1 MMADYERF
9 SNQDS
14 LDVIRTTINPVN
26 SLQSVRLDAAEKK
39 LWISAYGLLLTLATA
54 GNVLVT
60 CFIIGKSINLS
71 NHIPD
76 PLPCALYLI
85 CLTLI

>member
-1 MMADYERF
+1 MMAEYERF

-14 LDVIRTTINPVN
+14 LDVIRTTVNPAN

-39 LWISAYGLLLTLATA
+39 LWISVYGLLLTLATA

-60 CFIIGKSINLS
+60 CFIIGKSIILS
-71 NHIPD
+71 NHIPSR
-76 PLPCALYLI
+76 PTAPCTYSA
-85 CLTLI
+85 